1 MKKTEKKGG
10 WGGRRDGAGRKP
22 GTRMVENPKNENVTF
37 RVSERTLGQIRQL
50 RELTKE
56 DEMNFNA
63 MFSLWV
69 EDMAK
74 DYGID

>member
-10 WGGRRDGAGRKP
+10 WGGRRKGAGRP
-22 GTRMVENPKNENVTF
+22 VGSGTKENPRNENVTF
-37 RVSERTLGQIRQL
+37 RVSEKTLGQIRQL

-56 DEMNFNA
+56 DEMDFNQ
-63 MFSLWV
+63 MFVLWV

-74 DYGID
+74 DYGL